1 MIVVP
6 ARVREVTGWWR
17 ASRESL
23 AARDVA
29 LLGARIGLAWLFI
42 YHGAFTLFG
51 AFGGPGLHSA
61 SLFYAHTA
69 HLHPGIFFA
78 ALGGVIEFFGGIAIG
93 LGVLGRLAAA
103 ALVGDMLIA
112 MATVTFGNGIATST
126 ATISVGGGYELNL
139 ALAALALVVAALGTG
154 RFSLDELLRPH
165 VLKALDSQ
173 DKTINTTPRDKP
185 TSTTPSRPTA

>member
-23 AARDVA
+23 PARDVA

-51 AFGGPGLHSA
+51 AFGGVGLHRA
-61 SLFYAHTA
+61 SLFYSNTA
-69 HLHPGIFFA
+69 HLHPGLFFA
-78 ALGGVIEFFGGIAIG
+78 TLGGVIEFFGGIAIG

-103 ALVGDMLIA
+103 ALVGDMVIA
-112 MATVTFGNGIATST
+112 MVTVTFRSGIVS
-126 ATISVGGGYELNL
+126 YELNV

-154 RFSLDELLRPH
+154 RFSLDELLRPY
-165 VLKALDSQ
+165 VLKALDLQ
-173 DKTINTTPRDKP
+173 DEPSGTA
-185 TSTTPSRPTA
+185 PSRPTA